1 MKLPQTLEQD
11 TASCC
16 ACNSACSATPAPAPV
31 EAEQSSTAGT
41 VFRIPT
47 MDCASE
53 EGEIRNALADIAGVR
68 SLGFQLSARTLRID
82 APADVLP
89 SALDAIR
96 RPDLI
101 PNP

>member
-1 MKLPQTLEQD
+1 
-11 TASCC
+11 
-16 ACNSACSATPAPAPV
+16 
-31 EAEQSSTAGT
+31 
-41 VFRIPT
+41 

-96 RPDLI
+96 KAGFDPQPVAIQGQDDDHA
-101 PNP
+101 PMAEGM